1 MHNIKDIRKDI
12 DNFKNTIK
20 NRNVDVDF
28 DQILNLDEENRKLIQ
43 EKEKLEMEKK
53 SISKSKDETL
63 FEKSKEISNKIDDLS
78 KNQKNVKDQLDQIL
92 SNIPNLPLNDVPVG
106 KDENS
111 NKEVVKSGKIKE
123 MSFKPKSHYE
133 IGEKLNMLDFDLAT
147 KTTGSRFVFVKDKLA
162 SLERAIS
169 NFMIDTHVNNNG
181 YTEISPPLMAT
192 DNTMF
197 GTGQLPKFENDQF
210 EIKFDDKNDRK
221 FLIPTAEVILTNMVK
236 NQILNLKSLP
246 MRLVASTPCF
256 RKEAGSYGKDT
267 KGMIR
272 QHQFYKVELVS
283 IVENNK
289 CIEELERMTNCATK
303 ILDDLQLPY
312 RKIILSTGD
321 MGFSAEKTYDIEVWL
336 PSENKYREISSCSSC
351 GTFQAKRMKAR
362 YKNNNNENEFVGT
375 LNGRLVA
382 STPCFRK
389 EAGSYGKDTKG
400 MIRQHQFYKV
410 ELVSIVENNKCIEE
424 LERMTNCATK
434 ILDDLQLPYRKIIL
448 STGDMGFSA
457 EKTYD
462 IEVWLPSENK
472 YREISSCSSCGTFQ
486 AKRMKARYKNNNNEN
501 EFVGTLNGSGLAV
514 GRTLIAILEN
524 YQTEDGSIIIPE
536 KLRPYMNNM
545 EKIGIN

>member
-28 DQILNLDEENRKLIQ
+28 DQMLNLDEENRKLIQ

-78 KNQKNVKDQLDQIL
+78 KNQKSVKDQLDQIL

-111 NKEVVKSGKIKE
+111 NKEVVKSGEIKE

-375 LNGRLVA
+375 LNG
-382 STPCFRK
+382 
-389 EAGSYGKDTKG
+389 
-400 MIRQHQFYKV
+400 
-410 ELVSIVENNKCIEE
+410 
-424 LERMTNCATK
+424 
-434 ILDDLQLPYRKIIL
+434 
-448 STGDMGFSA
+448 
-457 EKTYD
+457 
-462 IEVWLPSENK
+462 
-472 YREISSCSSCGTFQ
+472 
-486 AKRMKARYKNNNNEN
+486 
-501 EFVGTLNGSGLAV
+501 SGLAV

-524 YQTEDGSIIIPE
+524 YQTEDGSITIPE